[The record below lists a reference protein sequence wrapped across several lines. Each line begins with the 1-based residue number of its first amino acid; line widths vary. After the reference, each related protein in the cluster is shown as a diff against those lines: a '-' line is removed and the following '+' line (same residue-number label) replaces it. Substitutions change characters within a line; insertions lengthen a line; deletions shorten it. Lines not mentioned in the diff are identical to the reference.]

1 MHHYAYLI
9 YTPAIHF
16 FKPLHITIH
25 RWSKVFHKPWP
36 TTKKNVLL
44 STSCQSYSLL
54 MNVNRF
60 SNSVCPMQMEVLDYL
75 VPYHPSKEFWNYSRI
90 NRQSVETLNSLL
102 KCSRNSFCRS
112 PAWYSQRHVYVYPYS
127 HCWVTLWPLLVIR
140 KWNWADL
147 HNSVTFSFGEREKMT
162 PKYRGPSCSEAD

>member
-9 YTPAIHF
+9 HTPAIHF

-25 RWSKVFHKPWP
+25 RWSQVFHKPWP

-60 SNSVCPMQMEVLDYL
+60 SNSVCPMQMEVLDHL

-90 NRQSVETLNSLL
+90 NRQVPWAQLFGGRLTLNPGLDST
-102 KCSRNSFCRS
+102 
-112 PAWYSQRHVYVYPYS
+112 
-127 HCWVTLWPLLVIR
+127 WV
-140 KWNWADL
+140 
-147 HNSVTFSFGEREKMT
+147 SFSFG
-162 PKYRGPSCSEAD
+162 PKHFLGQFSLLFLRASNYQLVDKKN